1 MPNKQQTLEQL
12 QRDTLEK
19 MVRDVPAW
27 RGYLRSVSRHYKYP
41 FENILLIH
49 AQRPNAIACAQMQTW
64 NKIGRWV
71 NAGSRGIAL
80 LDTSGSRPR
89 PRYVFDVADTNSSQG
104 NPPRLWELTEQDVPA
119 VRETLANTYGADAAD
134 HSFAQILADTA
145 VILAAENLTD
155 YSDQLAACAAG
166 TLLARYSAED
176 LNRVYTHLVQRSI
189 TAVLWERAG
198 IDSTGLL
205 NDCRQYL
212 PMFSTPE
219 TSSLLGAAVCDIA
232 GMGLREIESTV
243 RAAQKQR
250 IRTFAKTPIV
260 TDNGDKESHPT
271 EERSQN
277 HGTDVHE
284 TGRVSAARPD
294 DGEPADAGQIRD
306 AAPGVPEGEQA
317 PAVSDD
323 AGQRPTDAASDSGAG
338 AGQRDDAESDTT
350 DGTEAGRDREPES
363 PRPDGVDTPDEQ
375 HPAGGGGSDFQRP
388 DLLLSEADQKEQ
400 IQQAEDEQSS
410 AFVVPQEVIDEV
422 LLDGSGFAKGK
433 LRIYEQFQK
442 NASTAENAAF
452 LKKEYGIGGRFPI
465 MEDWD
470 LTYDGKE
477 ILLRKRFREPSCKLS
492 WAKAA
497 KRIGELITA
506 DRYLTTEEQRQY
518 REYRAG
524 KEAAAPEYAYAL
536 GDTVHI
542 GSDTYTI
549 SGIGDIMRLHDET
562 FPLVDTELPREEF
575 ELRLRENPLNDSLRR
590 PAQKAKAAELPTEV
604 EESIRLINEYCQAEF
619 DSDADFTDLHH
630 VNLAFSTTSDHEH
643 PVQVFADLIERKL
656 VYQVD
661 DKTIMEIVCDTPED
675 LNGQLGNLDF
685 DTMIATA
692 EDLYQQ
698 AHSKTE
704 QPLRPLAVGD
714 TVYLEDDKPFTV
726 ENIGLADIRL
736 HEEGESLISRA
747 VSRSEFAR
755 LMAANPKNSH
765 LTAPE
770 PLDSNA
776 ENTGDSITFPAGQTG
791 LPYDIVVERLHTEP
805 EKEPE
810 QQSALAP
817 PPKPKPQH
825 RPRMQDNILYPE
837 IPADQRLT
845 YHIQTDELA
854 PSGARAKYAAN
865 VAAIRTLQAIEQEN
879 RLANAEEQSILAGYV
894 GWGGLPQVFDP
905 DNAEWHSAYT
915 ELSGLL
921 TAAEFEAARASTL
934 NAFYTPPVV
943 IREIYTALQTLGFQA
958 GNILEPSCG
967 VGNFLGM
974 LPPEMR
980 ESRLYGVELDP
991 VSGRIARQLY
1001 QNASIAIQ
1009 GFESTPIP
1017 DSFFDA
1023 AVGNVPFG
1031 QYKIPDKRYDK
1042 HNFLVHDYFFAK
1054 TLDKVRPGGLV
1065 AFITSKGTMD
1075 KASPEVRRYL
1085 AQRAELLGAVRLP
1098 ENTFA
1103 RSAGTEVTT
1112 DILFLQRRDHII
1124 DADPAWVYLDDST
1137 GITMNHY
1144 FVEHP
1149 DMVLGDMVLESGR
1162 YGMESVCKPRPGTN
1176 LGEALH
1182 RALAGLRPVYTER
1195 ETEDPD
1201 EELDA
1206 SIPADPDV
1214 KNFSYTLVEGSIYYR
1229 QNSRMV
1235 PVTASATAQSRIK
1248 GLIGLRDTLRTLL
1261 DYQMDDVDDKL
1272 IQQQQADL
1280 NRQYDAFT
1288 KQYGL
1293 INSRG
1298 NEQAFSEDSSYFLLC
1313 SLEVLDNEGRLER
1326 KSDIFTKRTVRRPQ
1340 PVTHA
1345 DSASEALT
1353 VSLNE
1358 KARVDLDFMSL
1369 LSGKPAEQLENELQ
1383 GVIFRDTSGLD
1394 PNDIPKAFFS
1404 ADSLPLVTADEYL
1417 SGNVRKKLATA
1428 RAAAAILPEKFEINV
1443 KALEQVQPT
1452 DLTASEISVRL
1463 GSTWVPEE
1471 VVQQFVMDLLRPA
1484 MYLRHQIRVRYN
1496 GISGEWSISGKS
1508 ADRSNLQATSAYGTR
1523 RANAYRLVE
1532 DALNL
1537 RDTVIFDYEEDEYGK
1552 RHPIQNREE
1561 TILAQQKQQL
1571 IRDRFSEW
1579 VWQDPARRARL
1590 CRLYNE
1596 RFNSIRPREYDGSHL
1611 TFPGMNPEIELR
1623 PHQKNAIAH
1632 ILYGGNTLL
1641 AHCVGAGK
1649 TFEMAAAAMELRRL
1663 GLAQKPLFVV
1673 PNHIINQWASEFLTL
1688 YPSAN
1693 LLVARQKDFETKN
1706 RKKFCARIATGD
1718 YDAVIIGHSQFEKIA
1733 ISPDRQRRLLQN
1745 QIADMILAITQA
1757 KAEKGERYTIKAMER
1772 TRKSLEAKLAK
1783 LNDQTRKDNVIDFEA
1798 LGVDRI
1804 FVDEAHYYKNLFFA
1818 TKMRNVAGIAQTESQ
1833 KATDL
1838 FLKCRYLDEVTGSKG
1853 VIFAT
1858 GTPVTNSMVELFTFQ
1873 RYLQYVRLQELGLDS
1888 LDAWASCFGET
1899 VTAIELSPEGTG
1911 YRAKTR
1917 FARFHNL
1924 PELMSLFKEV
1934 ADIKMADQLAL
1945 DVPMAIRETI
1955 ALEPSSYQKKLVAS
1969 LSDRAERIHSREVDP
1984 KQDNMLL
1991 VTNDGRKLALDQ
2003 RLIDPDLPDDP
2014 EGKVSRCAQETY
2026 QTWLETTDRKSTQ
2039 LIFCDLSTPKSDG
2052 SFNVYDDLKNKLM
2065 ALGMP
2070 TEQIAFIHSAK
2081 TEAQKE
2087 SLFEKV
2093 RAGEVRVLIGSTFKM
2108 GAGTNVQQRLIRLHD
2123 LDCPWR
2129 PADLEQRHGRIVRQ
2143 GNQNPEVRLTTY
2155 VSKDTFDAYLYQLVE
2170 TKQKFISQIFTSRT
2184 PVRVAE
2190 DVDDAVLSYAEVK
2203 ALATGN
2209 PHIKEKMDLDIQVSK
2224 LKLLKSSYLSQKYAM
2239 EDQISKILPEKI
2251 SAAQQKIA
2259 AYESDLAALGKPQE
2273 NAPFPG
2279 MTLQGVVY
2287 EERRDAG
2294 IQLLKLCKELKDP
2307 EGGEIGSFRGFAL
2320 SLGYDAWEKKFQL
2333 TLRRQ
2338 STVRVWLG
2346 VDEVGNIVR
2355 AENALENLPKLLTQQ
2370 REMLE
2375 TARQQLSDAREQV
2388 LQPFAQEAEL
2398 QEKLTRLAN
2407 LNALLNLDKKEPA
2420 VLEYA
2425 PEEAAPI
2432 RAGERNER

>member
-1 MPNKQQTLEQL
+1 M
-12 QRDTLEK
+12 
-19 MVRDVPAW
+19 
-27 RGYLRSVSRHYKYP
+27 
-41 FENILLIH
+41 
-49 AQRPNAIACAQMQTW
+49 
-64 NKIGRWV
+64 
-71 NAGSRGIAL
+71 
-80 LDTSGSRPR
+80 
-89 PRYVFDVADTNSSQG
+89 
-104 NPPRLWELTEQDVPA
+104 
-119 VRETLANTYGADAAD
+119 
-134 HSFAQILADTA
+134 
-145 VILAAENLTD
+145 
-155 YSDQLAACAAG
+155 
-166 TLLARYSAED
+166 
-176 LNRVYTHLVQRSI
+176 
-189 TAVLWERAG
+189 
-198 IDSTGLL
+198 
-205 NDCRQYL
+205 
-212 PMFSTPE
+212 
-219 TSSLLGAAVCDIA
+219 
-232 GMGLREIESTV
+232 
-243 RAAQKQR
+243 
-250 IRTFAKTPIV
+250 
-260 TDNGDKESHPT
+260 
-271 EERSQN
+271 
-277 HGTDVHE
+277 
-284 TGRVSAARPD
+284 
-294 DGEPADAGQIRD
+294 
-306 AAPGVPEGEQA
+306 
-317 PAVSDD
+317 
-323 AGQRPTDAASDSGAG
+323 
-338 AGQRDDAESDTT
+338 
-350 DGTEAGRDREPES
+350 
-363 PRPDGVDTPDEQ
+363 
-375 HPAGGGGSDFQRP
+375 
-388 DLLLSEADQKEQ
+388 
-400 IQQAEDEQSS
+400 
-410 AFVVPQEVIDEV
+410 
-422 LLDGSGFAKGK
+422 
-433 LRIYEQFQK
+433 
-442 NASTAENAAF
+442 
-452 LKKEYGIGGRFPI
+452 
-465 MEDWD
+465 
-470 LTYDGKE
+470 
-477 ILLRKRFREPSCKLS
+477 
-492 WAKAA
+492 
-497 KRIGELITA
+497 
-506 DRYLTTEEQRQY
+506 
-518 REYRAG
+518 
-524 KEAAAPEYAYAL
+524 
-536 GDTVHI
+536 
-542 GSDTYTI
+542 
-549 SGIGDIMRLHDET
+549 
-562 FPLVDTELPREEF
+562 
-575 ELRLRENPLNDSLRR
+575 
-590 PAQKAKAAELPTEV
+590 
-604 EESIRLINEYCQAEF
+604 
-619 DSDADFTDLHH
+619 
-630 VNLAFSTTSDHEH
+630 
-643 PVQVFADLIERKL
+643 
-656 VYQVD
+656 
-661 DKTIMEIVCDTPED
+661 
-675 LNGQLGNLDF
+675 
-685 DTMIATA
+685 
-692 EDLYQQ
+692 
-698 AHSKTE
+698 
-704 QPLRPLAVGD
+704 GD

-770 PLDSNA
+770 PLDSKT
-776 ENTGDSITFPAGQTG
+776 ENTEDSITFPAGQTG

-810 QQSALAP
+810 QQSALTP

-825 RPRMQDNILYPE
+825 SPRMQDNILYPE

-845 YHIQTDELA
+845 YHIQTDEPA

-1162 YGMESVCKPRPGTN
+1162 YGMESV
-1176 LGEALH
+1176 
-1182 RALAGLRPVYTER
+1182 
-1195 ETEDPD
+1195 
-1201 EELDA
+1201 
-1206 SIPADPDV
+1206 
-1214 KNFSYTLVEGSIYYR
+1214 
-1229 QNSRMV
+1229 
-1235 PVTASATAQSRIK
+1235 
-1248 GLIGLRDTLRTLL
+1248 
-1261 DYQMDDVDDKL
+1261 
-1272 IQQQQADL
+1272 
-1280 NRQYDAFT
+1280 
-1288 KQYGL
+1288 
-1293 INSRG
+1293 
-1298 NEQAFSEDSSYFLLC
+1298 
-1313 SLEVLDNEGRLER
+1313 
-1326 KSDIFTKRTVRRPQ
+1326 
-1340 PVTHA
+1340 
-1345 DSASEALT
+1345 
-1353 VSLNE
+1353 
-1358 KARVDLDFMSL
+1358 FMSL

-1471 VVQQFVMDLLRPA
+1471 VVQQFVMDLLHPA
-1484 MYLRHQIRVRYN
+1484 MYLRHQIKVRYN

-1571 IRDRFSEW
+1571 IRDRFGEW

-1590 CRLYNE
+1590 CKLYNE

-1934 ADIKMADQLAL
+1934 ADIKLADQLAL
-1945 DVPMAIRETI
+1945 DVPKAIRETI

-2026 QTWLETTDRKSTQ
+2026 QTWLETADRKSTQ

-2070 TEQIAFIHSAK
+2070 AGQIAFIHSAK

-2087 SLFEKV
+2087 ALFEKV

-2143 GNQNPEVRLTTY
+2143 GNENPEVRLTTY
-2155 VSKDTFDAYLYQLVE
+2155 VSKDTFDAYLRTAWLRRAKTAASHCRWPCASFWQ
-2170 TKQKFISQIFTSRT
+2170 RT
-2184 PVRVAE
+2184 PTPKRWFCTMTTIPP
-2190 DVDDAVLSYAEVK
+2190 DVLPWRPCRR
-2203 ALATGN
+2203 N
-2209 PHIKEKMDLDIQVSK
+2209 
-2224 LKLLKSSYLSQKYAM
+2224 YLTAM
-2239 EDQISKILPEKI
+2239 RFWTRLP
-2251 SAAQQKIA
+2251 
-2259 AYESDLAALGKPQE
+2259 G
-2273 NAPFPG
+2273 
-2279 MTLQGVVY
+2279 
-2287 EERRDAG
+2287 
-2294 IQLLKLCKELKDP
+2294 
-2307 EGGEIGSFRGFAL
+2307 
-2320 SLGYDAWEKKFQL
+2320 
-2333 TLRRQ
+2333 
-2338 STVRVWLG
+2338 
-2346 VDEVGNIVR
+2346 
-2355 AENALENLPKLLTQQ
+2355 
-2370 REMLE
+2370 
-2375 TARQQLSDAREQV
+2375 TARTST
-2388 LQPFAQEAEL
+2388 
-2398 QEKLTRLAN
+2398 TRSG
-2407 LNALLNLDKKEPA
+2407 
-2420 VLEYA
+2420 
-2425 PEEAAPI
+2425 I
-2432 RAGERNER
+2432 F

>member
-89 PRYVFDVADTNSSQG
+89 LRYVFDVADTNSSQG
-104 NPPRLWELTEQDVPA
+104 NPPRLWELSEQDVPA
-119 VRETLANTYGADAAD
+119 VRETLANTYGAYAAD

-155 YSDQLAACAAG
+155 YSDQLAACTAG

-176 LNRVYTHLVQRSI
+176 LNRVYTHVVQRSI

-212 PMFSTPE
+212 PLFSTPE

-294 DGEPADAGQIRD
+294 AGEPADAGQIRD

-323 AGQRPTDAASDSGAG
+323 AGQRPADAASDAGAG
-338 AGQRDDAESDTT
+338 AGRRDDTESDNT

-442 NASTAENAAF
+442 NTSTAENAAF

-470 LTYDGKE
+470 LTYDGKG
-477 ILLRKRFREPSCKLS
+477 ILLRKNFREPSCKLS

-518 REYRAG
+518 REYRAE

-562 FPLVDTELPREEF
+562 FPLVDTELPSEEF
-575 ELRLRENPLNDSLRR
+575 ERRLRENPLNDSLRR
-590 PAQKAKAAELPTEV
+590 Q
-604 EESIRLINEYCQAEF
+604 
-619 DSDADFTDLHH
+619 
-630 VNLAFSTTSDHEH
+630 
-643 PVQVFADLIERKL
+643 
-656 VYQVD
+656 
-661 DKTIMEIVCDTPED
+661 
-675 LNGQLGNLDF
+675 
-685 DTMIATA
+685 
-692 EDLYQQ
+692 
-698 AHSKTE
+698 
-704 QPLRPLAVGD
+704 
-714 TVYLEDDKPFTV
+714 
-726 ENIGLADIRL
+726 
-736 HEEGESLISRA
+736 
-747 VSRSEFAR
+747 
-755 LMAANPKNSH
+755 
-765 LTAPE
+765 
-770 PLDSNA
+770 DSNTQ
-776 ENTGDSITFPAGQTG
+776 NTGDSITFPAGQTG

-810 QQSALAP
+810 QQSALTP

-943 IREIYTALQTLGFQA
+943 IREIYIALQTLGFRA

-974 LPPEMR
+974 LPPEMC

-1098 ENTFA
+1098 ENTFT
-1103 RSAGTEVTT
+1103 RNAGTEVTT

-1124 DADPAWVYLDDST
+1124 DTDPAWVYLDDST

-1182 RALAGLRPVYTER
+1182 RALAGLRPVYIER

-1201 EELDA
+1201 EELDT

-1214 KNFSYTLVEGSIYYR
+1214 KNFSFTLREGTIYYR

-1235 PVTASATAQSRIK
+1235 PVTVSASAQSRIK
-1248 GLIGLRDTLRTLL
+1248 GLIGLRDALRTLL

-1280 NRQYDAFT
+1280 SRQYDAFT

-1369 LSGKPAEQLENELQ
+1369 LTGKTAEQLENELQ

-1394 PNDIPKAFFS
+1394 PNNIPKAFFS

-1428 RAAAAILPEKFEINV
+1428 RAAAAIQPERLEVNV
-1443 KALEQVQPT
+1443 KALEQVQPA

-1471 VVQQFVMDLLRPA
+1471 VVQQFVMDLLHPA
-1484 MYLRHQIRVRYN
+1484 MYLRHQIKVRYN

-1508 ADRSNLQATSAYGTR
+1508 ADRSNLQATSAYGTK

-1537 RDTVIFDYEEDEYGK
+1537 RDTIIFDYEEDEYGK
-1552 RHPIQNREE
+1552 RHPIQNKEE

-1571 IRDRFSEW
+1571 IRDRFGEW

-1590 CRLYNE
+1590 CKLYNE

-1757 KAEKGERYTIKAMER
+1757 KGEKGERYTIKAMER

-1899 VTAIELSPEGTG
+1899 VTAVELSPEGTG

-1945 DVPMAIRETI
+1945 DVPKAIRETI

-1969 LSDRAERIHSREVDP
+1969 LSDRAERIHNRAVDP

-2026 QTWLETTDRKSTQ
+2026 QTWLETADRKSTQ

-2070 TEQIAFIHSAK
+2070 AGQIAFVHSAK

-2087 SLFEKV
+2087 ALFEKV
-2093 RAGEVRVLIGSTFKM
+2093 RAGEVRVLMGSTFKM

-2143 GNQNPEVRLTTY
+2143 GNENPEVRLTTY

-2239 EDQISKILPEKI
+2239 EDQISKELPERI
-2251 SAAQQKIA
+2251 STTQQKIA
-2259 AYESDLAALGKPQE
+2259 AYESDLAALGNPQE

-2287 EERRDAG
+2287 EERKDAG

-2355 AENALENLPKLLTQQ
+2355 AENALENLPKLLTYQ
-2370 REMLE
+2370 REVLE

-2388 LQPFAQEAEL
+2388 LQPFEQEDEL
-2398 QEKLTRLAN
+2398 QEKMTRLAN

-2420 VLEYA
+2420 GLDFTPDETTPV
-2425 PEEAAPI
+2425 
-2432 RAGERNER
+2432 RSGERNER